1 MMKMK
6 PLPNKETLRIL
17 WQVAVT
23 SALEGQGESYEIF
36 ARLLY
41 QEMGVVEFPYKLG
54 DG

>member
-1 MMKMK
+1 MK

-17 WQVAVT
+17 WTVAT
-23 SALEGQGESYEIF
+23 SSAIEGEGLAYEIF

-41 QEMGVVEFPYKLG
+41 QEISDEDFPVQLCG

>member
-1 MMKMK
+1 MK

-17 WQVAVT
+17 WTVAT
-23 SALEGQGESYEIF
+23 SSAIEGEGLAYEIF

-41 QEMGVVEFPYKLG
+41 QDLDDEDFPVQLYG